1 MTDFFFPWCFNWR
14 SRLTSNSVVTHSLFL
29 TKSKNCVQP
38 HSHLFYQFC
47 FIASDRLHFC
57 LREKKNP
64 GIKPSFCRWQSL
76 LGRWRTLRCLWW
88 PPSSYRKCTKSS
100 PWLRY
105 RCHSPLSPVFFA
117 DGRCPHRHS
126 NPHGVPDSVLYCVSD
141 AGAAGLQYSHTGQS
155 RGDLHH
161 LCQPHLCHRGAWE
174 GEVVKMMRFFFIYF
188 LSDVWIFLF
197 ILLIKFKNKTNQSYS

>member
-1 MTDFFFPWCFNWR
+1 MRQTFFPWCFNCR

-38 HSHLFYQFC
+38 HSFLFINSVLLQVIPDIYVK
-47 FIASDRLHFC
+47 
-57 LREKKNP
+57 EKKKIPVLNP
-64 GIKPSFCRWQSL
+64 PFVVDRVYSGGDGHSDAFGGSRHLTGNVQNLHHGWGIAAALPLVWCFL
-76 LGRWRTLRCLWW
+76 LT
-88 PPSSYRKCTKSS
+88 
-100 PWLRY
+100 
-105 RCHSPLSPVFFA
+105 
-117 DGRCPHRHS
+117 GRCPHCHS

-174 GEVVKMMRFFFIYF
+174 GEVVKMMRFF
-188 LSDVWIFLF
+188 LSDVWIFLC
-197 ILLIKFKNKTNQSYS
+197 ILLIKLKKPKKTKQSYS